1 MHLFIV
7 YKFVVVLVSPIYF
20 MLFAGQFYAH
30 IHKDDFRLQFGNE
43 TAPDGLASKSFA
55 LFVPSLSPIY
65 NNNPGFR
72 VVSLDTESKT
82 LVDYKQYYMDLVM
95 ATGIEGLVLLIDG
108 LQSISRESNGKDVAA
123 MLVELTIEANGES
136 FNVVLQHGGNDV
148 TCKRSILCD
157 S

>member
-1 MHLFIV
+1 
-7 YKFVVVLVSPIYF
+7 

-30 IHKDDFRLQFGNE
+30 IHKDDFHLQFGNE
-43 TAPDGLASKSFA
+43 AAPEGLASKSFA
-55 LFVPSLSPIY
+55 LLVPSLSPIY
-65 NNNPGFR
+65 KNNPGFR
-72 VVSLDTESKT
+72 VVSLDTESKA

-108 LQSISRESNGKDVAA
+108 LQSISRESNDKDVAA
-123 MLVELTIEANGES
+123 MLVELTIEANEES